1 MKVLYFKF
9 ICSFYKLVHRIC
21 AAVNKKESI
30 YPFWK
35 CHRKLYD
42 SVLLARGH
50 GELVEPLS
58 VSDSLQIL
66 TKELAKLNYSTPQH
80 DTPER

>member
-1 MKVLYFKF
+1 
-9 ICSFYKLVHRIC
+9 
-21 AAVNKKESI
+21 
-30 YPFWK
+30 
-35 CHRKLYD
+35 
-42 SVLLARGH
+42 
-50 GELVEPLS
+50 